1 MKMER
6 EMYLKTFYFVAF
18 VAINSGAI
26 WSQEIAN
33 QPNIVAEPA
42 IAKEDWIHWR
52 GPTADGRAGARAKPP
67 IQWDKK
73 KNIKWI
79 ASLPGEGS
87 ATPIVVGEQVFLLSA
102 VKTSRRSPSAIVN
115 DERAK
120 TVPDE
125 LFYEFILLSLERST
139 GKTLWQKTVA
149 EEVPHEGKHDTN
161 TYAAGSPVTDGERL
175 YFSFGSR
182 GIYSY
187 SLTGDLLWKI
197 DLGDMRT
204 RFGWGEAVTPA
215 LTRNAVIVNWDQ
227 EEGSFIVAIDKRT
240 GEIIWKTARNKEVT
254 SWNTPFVT
262 TFEGNEQIIV
272 NGTDSAKGYAAA
284 DGSLLWECAGQT
296 VNAIP
301 SPIRFGD
308 SVICM
313 SGYRGA
319 MACSI
324 PLNSKGN
331 VTDSGSI
338 NWKVTQG
345 TPYVPSPILSGNR
358 LLFTAGN
365 TNVLSCL
372 DAISGQSN
380 LERIRL
386 PGIRSMYASP
396 ILANGHFYFVS
407 REGTTAVV
415 KDNETLDVVAVN
427 ELDDVIDASPVAVD
441 DQLFLRSWSKIYC
454 IENSPAKD
462 PNKTSNTQPNDSVKQ
477 LAFKQVDLETKA
489 ETSANV
495 SLGDIDTDGD
505 LDIVLAKGRH
515 WPLHNRLHINDGQGN
530 FELSRNLGERPD
542 RSYSAVLGDIDQ
554 DGDLDVVVSNDSPD
568 EKNVLRNDGTGQFAL
583 MGNWGK
589 STWNTRNTT
598 LLDVNGDR
606 FLDLIVANRKSVSFL
621 ILNDGQGNF
630 TEERWIA
637 IASESATTI
646 IGADFDGNGHMD
658 LAVPHRDEGTS
669 RVLFNDGK
677 MGFEKTTTFGPPTA
691 STRACASGDLN
702 GDGSVDL
709 ILGDDKI
716 GAMICI
722 NNGQGEFPDAIPVG
736 DGRLVPYAIA
746 VGDMNQDKLIDV
758 IVGYAKGGS
767 RVFLNMGTGKEF
779 SEVMLGDNQGAVY
792 AIAVGDVNADGRL
805 DIVQARSEATNAM
818 YINLGRTDN

>member
-1 MKMER
+1 MKK
-6 EMYLKTFYFVAF
+6 YTILLLVFSAF
-18 VAINSGAI
+18 TPMAGAAPETTNSSSGATA
-26 WSQEIAN
+26 SSSN
-33 QPNIVAEPA
+33 Q
-42 IAKEDWIHWR
+42 EDWIHWR
-52 GPTADGRAGARAKPP
+52 GPTADGRAGAKAKPP
-67 IQWDKK
+67 VQWNDN

-79 ASLPGEGS
+79 AELPGEGS
-87 ATPIVVGEQVFLLSA
+87 ATPIVVGEQIFVLSA
-102 VKTSRRSPSAIVN
+102 AKTSRRSPTAIVN

-125 LFYEFILLSLERST
+125 LYYEFVLSSLERST
-139 GKTLWQKTVA
+139 GKLLWQKTVA

-182 GIYSY
+182 GVFSY
-187 SLTGDLLWKI
+187 SLTGELIWKM

-240 GEIIWKTARNKEVT
+240 GEIIWKTARAKEVT

-262 TFEGNEQIIV
+262 TFEGKEQIVV

-284 DGSLLWECAGQT
+284 DGSLLWECGGQT

-301 SPIRFGD
+301 SPIRFRD

-324 PLNSKGN
+324 PLNSQGN
-331 VTDSGSI
+331 VTDSVSI
-338 NWKVTQG
+338 NWKVVQG

-365 TNVLSCL
+365 TNVLTCI
-372 DAISGQSN
+372 DAISGEPN
-380 LERIRL
+380 IERIRL
-386 PGIRSMYASP
+386 PGISAMYASP

-407 REGTTAVV
+407 REGTTTVV
-415 KDNETLDVVAVN
+415 KDNETLDVVAIN

-441 DQLFLRSWSKIYC
+441 DQLFLRSWNKLYSIQ
-454 IENSPAKD
+454 NGAAND
-462 PNKTSNTQPNDSVKQ
+462 TNKTSQTQPNDSVKR
-477 LAFKQVDLETKA
+477 LAFKQVDLEKTA
-489 ETSANV
+489 ETSANA
-495 SLGDIDTDGD
+495 SLGDIDGDGD

-515 WPLHNRLHINDGQGN
+515 WPLHNRVLINDGQGN
-530 FELSRNLGERPD
+530 FEVSRNMGERAE
-542 RSYSAVLGDIDQ
+542 RSYSAVLGDID
-554 DGDLDVVVSNDSPD
+554 GDTNLDVVVSNDRPD
-568 EKNVLRNDGTGQFAL
+568 EKYVLRNDGKGQFELA
-583 MGNWGK
+583 GTWGK

-606 FLDLIVANRKSVSFL
+606 FLDLVVANRQSRSFI
-621 ILNDGQGNF
+621 ILNDGHGNF
-630 TEERWIA
+630 AEERWIA
-637 IASESATTI
+637 IPSESATTI
-646 IGADFDGNGHMD
+646 IGADLDGNGHTD
-658 LAVPHRDEGTS
+658 LAVPHRDSGVS

-677 MGFEKTTTFGPPTA
+677 MGFEKTTTFGPSKA
-691 STRACASGDLN
+691 STRSCASSDLN
-702 GDGSVDL
+702 GDGSADL
-709 ILGDDKI
+709 IIGDDKL

-722 NNGQGEFPDAIPVG
+722 NNGQGEFPNTIPLG
-736 DGRLVPYAIA
+736 ERSLVPYAIA
-746 VGDMNQDKLIDV
+746 TGDMNQDKHIDV

-767 RVFLNMGTGKEF
+767 RVFLNKGAGTEF
-779 SEVMLGDNQGAVY
+779 TEVPFGDKQGAVY
-792 AIAVGDVNADGRL
+792 AIAVGDINADGRL
-805 DIVQARSEATNAM
+805 DIVQARSEATNVLFISM
-818 YINLGRTDN
+818 DETVE